1 MVRRADRVRQLARAA
16 TPFAMVAVLVA
27 TGVWPLPGRSR
38 ATAADPGELVA
49 RGAVLFATTFTPARG
64 LGPLFNHTGCVGCHV
79 APTLGGMGPD
89 GLGTATRVGQLT
101 AAGFDPLLGYGGPVA
116 RTRSV
121 AELGLPC
128 DLAPGIPPVA
138 NITSV
143 RNAPGLYGSGL
154 IDRIPDAAILAGAV
168 PRSDGIHGRAHRV
181 RGTDGQEHIGRFG
194 WKADTAS
201 LRQFVADAFRNE
213 LGITSPLAPADI
225 LVIRPSGR
233 PPCTGESAGIEDDG
247 SIVEAVTAFLAALPP
262 PAAGT
267 SAPRGALLFAGV
279 GCAACHTPS
288 LPVGD
293 LQVPL
298 YSDLLLHDVGSDLDD
313 KVVQG
318 QAGGRDWRTTP
329 LWGLRARPRLL
340 HDGRAR
346 TVLDAVLAHGGEAE
360 PVLRRFR
367 QLTPEDRG
375 ALLAFLAQL

>member
-262 PAAGT
+262 PTVGT